1 MDRLFY
7 FCGLQLLYQILQI
20 NFFKVRG
27 ISQVKFS
34 EIISAVRSRTPEQDS
49 LFVQL
54 MHILL
59 KAKTER
65 ADEEDGDE
73 GKPSFSSFEYTTFHK
88 ISV

>member
-1 MDRLFY
+1 M
-7 FCGLQLLYQILQI
+7 
-20 NFFKVRG
+20 
-27 ISQVKFS
+27 KFG

-73 GKPSFSSFEYTTFHK
+73 GRSSSSNFEHSIFRN
-88 ISV
+88 ISA